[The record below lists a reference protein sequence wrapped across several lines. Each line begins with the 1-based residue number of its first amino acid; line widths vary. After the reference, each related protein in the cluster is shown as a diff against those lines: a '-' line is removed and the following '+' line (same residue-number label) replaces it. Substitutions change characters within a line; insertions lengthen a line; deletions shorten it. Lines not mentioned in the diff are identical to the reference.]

1 MPCFEV
7 VLMCNRF
14 SNAYFG
20 LNPVKKNKM
29 QKRKYILSFL
39 IFIACLAFANADVLN
54 PVKWQITGKQ
64 INQQTIRMNFKAQID
79 KNWHLYGSEIVGEG
93 PVPTTVFYDDTT
105 LFKSIGSL
113 VPDHPPESVYDPNF
127 GIKLPFY
134 DHTVTFTQTLTTLD
148 AVPSKITGFIEFMCC
163 DDKTCIPPAQEE
175 FSVQFNKKSSREKT
189 SPGTSEKENQSV
201 QLSESQIELNL
212 NTNKDTGSGQ
222 KNDTVKKEPLTIA
235 TAEQEKKPE
244 ERSLWIFFLLSLL
257 GGLGGIITPCVF
269 PMIPMTISFFMRS
282 NESRIKSVFSS
293 FVFSFS
299 IILIFIGIGL
309 LVSLTSLGADFTKQ
323 ISSHWIPN
331 ILFFILFI
339 FFTLWFFGVF
349 EIVMPGN
356 IVNKTDKKA
365 DKGGIVGAFFM
376 AVTLV
381 LVSFSCT
388 GPIIGAILIKSAG
401 GLAVKP
407 VIGMLG
413 YSLGF
418 ALPFFLLSLFPSALK
433 TLPKSG
439 GWLNSVKVVFG
450 FILLA
455 LSLVFLNNIDQSYHL
470 QLLNRNVYLAA
481 WISIFTLMGLYLL
494 GKIRMKHDAETSKI
508 NTLRLILAIITFTFV
523 VYLIPGLFGA
533 PLKNL
538 STVLPPKSISGFDLT
553 KNTRPSPVYTDEA
566 HPTFCGDAKY
576 DDILH
581 SPHGLKGYFD
591 YQQGL
596 ACARKHDK
604 PLLIIFKGHFC
615 SKCKE
620 MESKVLSDPRV
631 LEKLKKQYVLV
642 SLYVDDRT
650 KLPED
655 EWVVSKDDGKIK
667 KTIGKKALDIQIA
680 NFNANT
686 QPFFVIIN
694 PRGEMLSSSNYTLS
708 INAFIDF
715 LDEGVEKF
723 ENN

>member
-1 MPCFEV
+1 
-7 VLMCNRF
+7 
-14 SNAYFG
+14 
-20 LNPVKKNKM
+20 M
-29 QKRKYILSFL
+29 QKRKNILSIL
-39 IFIACLAFANADVLN
+39 LFIACLAFTKADVLK
-54 PVKWQITGKQ
+54 PVKWQTTGKQ
-64 INQQTIRMNFKAQID
+64 INQQTIRMEFKAQID
-79 KNWHLYGSEIVGEG
+79 KNWHLYGSKIEGKG
-93 PVPTTVFYDDTT
+93 PVPTSVFYDDSS
-105 LFKSIGSL
+105 LFKSIEPL
-113 VPDHPPESVYDPNF
+113 VPDRPPESIYDPNF

-134 DHTVTFTQTLTTLD
+134 NNTVTFTQTLTTHD
-148 AVPSKITGFIEFMCC
+148 ANPLKITGFIEYMCC

-175 FSVQFNKKSSREKT
+175 FSVQFNNKDSQKKTE
-189 SPGTSEKENQSV
+189 PGTSAKETQSI
-201 QLSESQIELNL
+201 QLSENQTEPGL
-212 NTNKDTGSGQ
+212 KARRDTSAEQ
-222 KNDTVKKEPLTIA
+222 KNDTVKKEPVTVVS
-235 TAEQEKKPE
+235 TDQKEKPG
-244 ERSLWIFFLLSLL
+244 ERSLWVFFLLSLL

-282 NESRIKSVFSS
+282 NESRFKSVFSS

-349 EIVMPGN
+349 EISMPGN

-365 DKGGIVGAFFM
+365 DKGGIIGAFFM

-407 VIGMLG
+407 VVGMLG

-508 NTLRLILAIITFTFV
+508 NTSRLILAIITFTFV

-538 STVLPPKSISGFDLT
+538 STVLPSKSTSGFDLT
-553 KNTRPSPVYTDEA
+553 KNIHPSPAYTDDM

-581 SPHGLKGYFD
+581 SPHNLKGYFN

-620 MESKVLSDPRV
+620 MESKVLSDPRI
-631 LEKLKKQYVLV
+631 LKKLKNQYVLV

-655 EWVVSKDDGKIK
+655 EWVASKDDGKIK
-667 KTIGKKALDIQIA
+667 KTIGEKALDIQITR
-680 NFNANT
+680 FNTNT
-686 QPFFVIIN
+686 QPYFAIIN
-694 PRGEMLSSSNYTLS
+694 PQEEILSSLSYTLS
-708 INAFIDF
+708 IDSFIDF
-715 LDEGVEKF
+715 LDEGGEKF
-723 ENN
+723 KNNK

>member
-1 MPCFEV
+1 
-7 VLMCNRF
+7 
-14 SNAYFG
+14 
-20 LNPVKKNKM
+20 M
-29 QKRKYILSFL
+29 QNTKYILSIFL
-39 IFIACLAFANADVLN
+39 LMACLVFAQADVLK
-54 PVKWQITGKQ
+54 PVKWQISGKQ
-64 INQQTIRMNFKAQID
+64 TDRQTVRMEFKALID
-79 KNWHLYGSEIVGEG
+79 NGWHLYGSEIEGNG
-93 PVPTTVFYDDTT
+93 PVPTSVFYEDSS
-105 LFKSIGSL
+105 LFKSIGPL
-113 VPDHPPESVYDPNF
+113 VPDNPPESVYDPNF
-127 GIKLPFY
+127 GIKLPYY
-134 DHTVTFTQTLTTLD
+134 DHTVTFTQTLVTQS
-148 AVPSKITGFIEFMCC
+148 AIPPAIKGFIEYMCC
-163 DDKTCIPPAQEE
+163 DDKTCIPPVQED
-175 FSVQFNKKSSREKT
+175 FSVPF
-189 SPGTSEKENQSV
+189 NQSGAQV
-201 QLSESQIELNL
+201 KAETHSSGKEEQTIQLSESQIDLDL
-212 NTNKDTGSGQ
+212 NTNTDTAAVPQ
-222 KNDTVKKEPLTIA
+222 KDTVKKEPATISDA
-235 TAEQEKKPE
+235 QQEEKPE

-282 NESRIKSVFSS
+282 NENRFKSVVSS

-299 IILIFIGIGL
+299 IILIFLGIGL

-323 ISSHWIPN
+323 LSSHWIPN
-331 ILFFILFI
+331 SLFFILFI

-365 DKGGIVGAFFM
+365 DKGGIIGAFFM

-401 GLAVKP
+401 GLALKP
-407 VIGMLG
+407 VVGMLG

-455 LSLVFLNNIDQSYHL
+455 LSLVFLNNIDQGYHL
-470 QLLNRNVYLAA
+470 NLLNRNAYLAA
-481 WISIFTLMGLYLL
+481 WISIFTLMGFYLL
-494 GKIRMKHDAETSKI
+494 GKIRMKHDAEVSRI
-508 NTLRLILAIITFTFV
+508 NTLRLILAIGTFAFV

-538 STVLPPKSISGFDLT
+538 STVLPSKSTSGFDLT
-553 KNTRPSPVYTDEA
+553 TTIHTTSTYKDDA

-581 SPHGLKGYFD
+581 SPHNLKGYFD
-591 YQQGL
+591 YEQGL
-596 ACARKHDK
+596 TCAQKNDK
-604 PLLIIFKGHFC
+604 PLLVIFKGHFC

-620 MESKVLSDPRV
+620 MESKVLSDPRI
-631 LEKLKKQYVLV
+631 LKKLRQDYVLV

-650 KLPED
+650 KLPEA
-655 EWVVSKDDGKIK
+655 EWINSKEDGKIK
-667 KTIGKKALDIQIA
+667 KTIGKKALDIQIT
-680 NFNANT
+680 NFDANT
-686 QPFFVIIN
+686 QPYFVIIN
-694 PRGEMLSSSNYTLS
+694 PQEETLASLSYTLS
-708 INAFIDF
+708 TETFLEF
-715 LDEGVEKF
+715 LDKGKEEGF
-723 ENN
+723 TAN

>member
-1 MPCFEV
+1 
-7 VLMCNRF
+7 
-14 SNAYFG
+14 
-20 LNPVKKNKM
+20 M
-29 QKRKYILSFL
+29 QKRKYILSIL
-39 IFIACLAFANADVLN
+39 LFIACLAFAKADVLN
-54 PVKWQITGKQ
+54 PVKWQITGEQ
-64 INQQTIRMNFKAQID
+64 INQQTIKMKFKAQID
-79 KNWHLYGSEIVGEG
+79 KDWHLYGSEIDGEG
-93 PVPTTVFYDDTT
+93 PLPTSVFYDDSS

-127 GIKLPFY
+127 KIKLPFY
-134 DHTVTFTQTLTTLD
+134 DHTVTFTQTLITLD
-148 AVPSKITGFIEFMCC
+148 DVPSKITGFIEYMCC
-163 DDKTCIPPAQEE
+163 DKKTCIPPLQKD
-175 FSVQFNKKSSREKT
+175 FSVQFNHTETQKKNKT
-189 SPGTSEKENQSV
+189 SLSEKESQSI
-201 QLSESQIELNL
+201 QLSESQIEPELD
-212 NTNKDTGSGQ
+212 TNKDNGSEQ
-222 KNDTVKKEPLTIA
+222 KTDTVKNDPIPIT
-235 TAEQEKKPE
+235 TAEQKEKQE

-269 PMIPMTISFFMRS
+269 PMIPMIIPFFMRS
-282 NESRIKSVFSS
+282 NESRFKSVFSS
-293 FVFSFS
+293 FVFSLS

-365 DKGGIVGAFFM
+365 DKGGIIGAFFM

-388 GPIIGAILIKSAG
+388 GPIIGTILIKSAG
-401 GLAVKP
+401 GLAAKP

-470 QLLNRNVYLAA
+470 QLLNRNIYLAA
-481 WISIFTLMGLYLL
+481 WISIFTLLGLYLL
-494 GKIRMKHDAETSKI
+494 GKIRMKHDTKISKI
-508 NTLRLILAIITFTFV
+508 NTLRLLLAIITFTFV

-538 STVLPPKSISGFDLT
+538 SSVLPSKSISGFDLT
-553 KNTRPSPVYTDEA
+553 KNMHTPTAYTDDM
-566 HPTFCGDAKY
+566 HPTFCEDAKH

-581 SPHGLKGYFD
+581 SPNGLKGYFD
-591 YQQGL
+591 YEQGL

-620 MESKVLSDPRV
+620 MESKVLSDPLI

-650 KLPED
+650 KLPKD
-655 EWVVSKDDGKIK
+655 EWVTSKDDGKVK
-667 KTIGKKALDIQIA
+667 KTIGKKALNIQITK
-680 NFNANT
+680 FNANT
-686 QPFFVIIN
+686 QPYFVIIN
-694 PRGEMLSSSNYTLS
+694 PQGKILSSLSYTLN
-708 INAFIDF
+708 INDFINF
-715 LDEGVEKF
+715 LDKGVEKF